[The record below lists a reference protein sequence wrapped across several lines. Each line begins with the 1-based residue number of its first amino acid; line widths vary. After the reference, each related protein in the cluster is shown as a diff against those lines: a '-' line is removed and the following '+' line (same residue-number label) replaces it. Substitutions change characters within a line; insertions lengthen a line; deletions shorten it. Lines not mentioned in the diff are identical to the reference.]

1 MNDQH
6 AIVFGASRSGT
17 TFLMGVLEALPEAE
31 CVSGNLWPIA
41 LAHLAAQP
49 IPAETRGLLERG
61 MRGAF
66 RDYLESAVY
75 LSRTAALQKWWT
87 ASRDPRELR
96 DAARGIRKERVLVY
110 KEPFLSFSPELA
122 YDALPDARMIYLVR
136 DGRDVADSM
145 IRKYD
150 ILTDARLASLDNNE
164 GPLGRRVGDLYVPW
178 WVEAGREETFLG
190 ADPYVRAIWMWAELN
205 RRCETFLERPDVRDS
220 GRVLEV
226 RYERLMADP
235 IGEGEALIGHLG
247 MRLGPRAKARLEEG
261 HLRSHGIHRRRDAA
275 QVQLA
280 EEVAG
285 DQLRRFG
292 YVVDGSNEPLQEVGR
307 AGGGQVGGEEL

>member
-1 MNDQH
+1 VNEQH

-17 TFLMGVLEALPEAE
+17 TFLMSVLEALPEAE
-31 CVSGNLWPIA
+31 CVTGNLWPIA

-49 IPAETRGLLERG
+49 LPDETRSLLERS

-66 RDYLESAVY
+66 RDYMASAVY
-75 LSRTAALQKWWT
+75 ASRPAALRKWWT
-87 ASRDPRELR
+87 ASRDPRGLR
-96 DAARGIRKERVLVY
+96 DAARGIRHERVLVY
-110 KEPFLSFSPELA
+110 KEPFLSFSPDLA
-122 YDALPDARMIYLVR
+122 FDALPGCRMIYLVR

-150 ILTDARLASLDNNE
+150 ILTDGRLASQENNE
-164 GPLGRRVGDLYVPW
+164 APLGRRVGDLYVPW
-178 WVEAGREETFLG
+178 WVESGREETFLG
-190 ADPYVRAIWMWAELN
+190 ADPYVRAIWMWSELN
-205 RRCETFLERPDVRDS
+205 RRCERFLARPDVRDS

-235 IGEGEALIGHLG
+235 VGEGEALIEHLG
-247 MRLGPRAKARLEEG
+247 MRIGKRAKARLEEG

-275 QVQLA
+275 QVELA

-285 DQLRRFG
+285 GQLRRLG
-292 YVVDGSNEPLQEVGR
+292 YAP
-307 AGGGQVGGEEL
+307 GQPSTSAA